1 MKKKNKRKNIFLS
14 PFLLATLALFMA
26 SCEKTEKCTFCNV
39 ENPLTDL
46 EWLKKTVAEMTESAE
61 HCSVSKCIYQTD
73 KQGFIISFC
82 DNCPDNMVSLTDCT
96 GNTLCNIGG
105 YAGLQDTVYK
115 IKNETIEIIF
125 KNY

>member
-1 MKKKNKRKNIFLS
+1 MEKKRTKKHFLS
-14 PFLLATLALFMA
+14 PFLLVALALCIT

-46 EWLKKTVAEMTESAE
+46 EWLRTTVAEMTESAE

>member
-1 MKKKNKRKNIFLS
+1 MKKKNKRKKFFLS

-61 HCSVSKCIYQTD
+61 HCSVSKCNYQTVNE
-73 KQGFIISFC
+73 GFLISFC
-82 DNCPDNMVSLTDCT
+82 DDCPDNMVSLADCT

-105 YAGLQDTVYK
+105 YAGFQDTIY
-115 IKNETIEIIF
+115 NIENIEVIF

>member
-1 MKKKNKRKNIFLS
+1 MKKTKVLKGLLPFFL
-14 PFLLATLALFMA
+14 AAMALSMTA
-26 SCEKTEKCTFCNV
+26 CEKTEKCTFCNV

>member
-1 MKKKNKRKNIFLS
+1 MKTLKKLFFMPL
-14 PFLLATLALFMA
+14 FVTTVVLFMV

-46 EWLKKTVAEMTESAE
+46 EWLKTTVVEMTESAE
-61 HCSVSKCIYQTD
+61 HCSVSKCNYQTD

-82 DNCPDNMVSLTDCT
+82 DNCPDNMVSLTDCA

-105 YAGLQDTVYK
+105 YAGFRDTIY
-115 IKNETIEIIF
+115 NIENIEVLF

>member
-1 MKKKNKRKNIFLS
+1 MKKQKKEKTFFWP

-46 EWLKKTVAEMTESAE
+46 EWLKTTVAEMAESAE
-61 HCSVSKCIYQTD
+61 HCSVSKCNYQTD

-105 YAGLQDTVYK
+105 YAGFRDTIY
-115 IKNETIEIIF
+115 NIENIEVLF